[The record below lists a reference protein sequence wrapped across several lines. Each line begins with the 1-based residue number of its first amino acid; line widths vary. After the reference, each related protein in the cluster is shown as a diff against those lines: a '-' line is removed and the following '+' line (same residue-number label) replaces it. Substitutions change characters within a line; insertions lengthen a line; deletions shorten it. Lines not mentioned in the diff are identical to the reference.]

1 MKTNIAIDLEKNTVI
16 VSNTFY
22 KKASLY
28 GTPEYYELRQA
39 MIENPKAEIIFK
51 SIYSR
56 IQEQEEEVIPQIIFT
71 SEVKIR

>member
-28 GTPEYYELRQA
+28 GTPEWTLLSMRFSKTGNKQSG
-39 MIENPKAEIIFK
+39 F
-51 SIYSR
+51 
-56 IQEQEEEVIPQIIFT
+56 
-71 SEVKIR
+71 

>member
-39 MIENPKAEIIFK
+39 MIENPKADHL
-51 SIYSR
+51 
-56 IQEQEEEVIPQIIFT
+56 
-71 SEVKIR
+71 

>member
-51 SIYSR
+51 SIHS
-56 IQEQEEEVIPQIIFT
+56 
-71 SEVKIR
+71 